1 MENWRRQKIYS
12 FFSESKNSCG
22 PKPHTLMYSYLWNL
36 VCGKGMDAQNMCDFL
51 NLELGADF
59 PRSVK
64 ILKSIFSDFLIK
76 QENLKLWAAQEEET
90 QCCGKAPAQRQ
101 ALCSS
106 IWSCL
111 RFSHLPAPSGLAI
124 PSLRKELKA
133 GVTTMVTS
141 SQSRRSVMYR
151 A

>member
-1 MENWRRQKIYS
+1 
-12 FFSESKNSCG
+12 
-22 PKPHTLMYSYLWNL
+22 
-36 VCGKGMDAQNMCDFL
+36 MDAQNMCDFL

-59 PRSVK
+59 SRSVK

-76 QENLKLWAAQEEET
+76 QKDLRLWAAQEEET
-90 QCCGKAPAQRQ
+90 QCPGKALAQRQ
-101 ALCSS
+101 ALCGS

-111 RFSHLPAPSGLAI
+111 RVSHLPSPSGLAI
-124 PSLRKELKA
+124 PSLRKELKG

>member
-1 MENWRRQKIYS
+1 
-12 FFSESKNSCG
+12 
-22 PKPHTLMYSYLWNL
+22 
-36 VCGKGMDAQNMCDFL
+36 MCDFL

-76 QENLKLWAAQEEET
+76 QKDLRLWAAQEEET
-90 QCCGKAPAQRQ
+90 QCPGKALAQRQ
-101 ALCSS
+101 ALCGS

-111 RFSHLPAPSGLAI
+111 RVSHLPSPSGLAI
-124 PSLRKELKA
+124 PSLRKELKG

-141 SQSRRSVMYR
+141 SQNRRSVMYR